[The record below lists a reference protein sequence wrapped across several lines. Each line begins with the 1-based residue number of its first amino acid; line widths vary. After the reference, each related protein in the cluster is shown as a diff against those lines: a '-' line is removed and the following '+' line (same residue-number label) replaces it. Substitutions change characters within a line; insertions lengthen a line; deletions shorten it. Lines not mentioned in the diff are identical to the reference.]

1 MLYNIK
7 SQQIKGLTKSS
18 FEITTGCSQN
28 KNLLIQTEN
37 LLIFKK
43 INTHESHSPCRRY
56 MDPDS
61 SQSQ

>member
-1 MLYNIK
+1 MLNNIK

-28 KNLLIQTEN
+28 KNHLLKTKN

-43 INTHESHSPCRRY
+43 N
-56 MDPDS
+56 
-61 SQSQ
+61 